1 MKVLSVDV
9 ARQRIALS
17 MKLHEKVEG
26 GGAAGGRSGG
36 GARPGADR
44 RPGASAPRDFG
55 GTQQAAANPLAAQL
69 AKLGRKGR

>member
-26 GGAAGGRSGG
+26 GGTAGGRSGG

-55 GTQQAAANPLAAQL
+55 STQQAANPLAAQL
-69 AKLGRKGR
+69 ARLGRKGQ